1 MSPVHRLDNNELCGL
16 NEDGEGTSYTAEGI
30 VAISDM
36 LRVNRTLRSVR
47 CDNVLAF

>member
-1 MSPVHRLDNNELCGL
+1 MTPVHRLDNNELCGL
-16 NEDGEGTSYTAEGI
+16 RYGGGTYTAEGI